1 MLFENLRA
9 DINENAKWNTTPTL
23 GGKLMLILN
32 TGFHAVLVYRF
43 GAWIDRLRIPG
54 VRHIL
59 LIIHKLL
66 HFGIHLTSGINI
78 CKEAKIGKG
87 LVIHSYTGCSISR
100 VEMGEYCVL
109 APNVFIV
116 GRKGGVPKIGNRVFF
131 GIGSKVLGNVTIGD
145 DAIIGA
151 CALVIK
157 DVPANH
163 TAVGVDNLRI
173 YPNKIEK
180 GDRFKKV

>member
-1 MLFENLRA
+1 VLFENLRA

-23 GGKLMLILN
+23 GGKLALILD
-32 TGFHAVLVYRF
+32 TGFHAVVVYRF
-43 GAWIDRLRIPG
+43 GAWIDGLRIPG

-59 LIIHKLL
+59 LIIYKLL
-66 HFGIHLTSGINI
+66 HLGVHLTSTINI

-87 LVIHSYTGCSISR
+87 LALHSYSGNYISR

-109 APNVFIV
+109 APDVYIV
-116 GRKGGVPKIGNRVFF
+116 GRKDGVPKIGNRVFF
-131 GIGSKVLGNVTIGD
+131 GIGCKVLGKVTIGD

-151 CALVIK
+151 GALVMK

-163 TAVGVDNLRI
+163 TAIGVDNLKI